1 MVREG
6 NQAAR
11 GLPEASGSS
20 RYTGAASRLREL
32 AQQRSEARARATPAR
47 TSASARERP
56 PRSAY
61 TARVNDRSLD
71 IAQDGDLFPRDRIA
85 EAVADADWRER
96 RLPWAA
102 LAALALGVTLL
113 VWATPVAR
121 PLVAQDVV
129 ATLDAATRVTEPV
142 GGLARWLSREA
153 RGPEAAWS
161 WIQGVAAG
169 SALVLLVGMAR
180 RIVGPRLAL
189 AAGLAAALAPL
200 YVIGTRL
207 PCRGWVEGALATW
220 LLGRALGADRAAG
233 VRLRLGPSLVVFSAW
248 CASSLQLAALAAV
261 LLAIGPAHLRAERG
275 PRGALAVIALA
286 AVVATIVR
294 RELAVRAFDPVLAQ
308 LTPGIAGLALG
319 VAPSLVVCLA
329 LFARGSNA
337 AEEAPAPLWLRTA
350 ACAVVATIAL
360 SAMFGLPWTGTAL
373 VPLAAL
379 GLANLANR
387 RTDPRAALS
396 LVVGAA
402 VMALAA
408 SAALELA
415 LRRWDRSRV
424 AAISSALQGGER
436 LAPEALDAEARY
448 LLRIRFAAQPADVL
462 AR

>member
-1 MVREG
+1 M
-6 NQAAR
+6 N
-11 GLPEASGSS
+11 
-20 RYTGAASRLREL
+20 
-32 AQQRSEARARATPAR
+32 PAR

-56 PRSAY
+56 RSAAY
-61 TARVNDRSLD
+61 TDRVHDRPLD

-96 RLPWAA
+96 ELPWAA

-129 ATLDAATRVTEPV
+129 ATLDAAVRVTEPV
-142 GGLARWLSREA
+142 GGLARWLSRET
-153 RGPEAAWS
+153 RGAEAAWS
-161 WIQGVAAG
+161 WIQGAAAG
-169 SALVLLVGMAR
+169 SALVLLVWMAR

-200 YVIGTRL
+200 FVIGARL
-207 PCRGWVEGALATW
+207 PCRGWVEGALAAW

-233 VRLRLGPSLVVFSAW
+233 ARPLLGPSLVVVSAW
-248 CASSLQLAALAAV
+248 AASSLQVAALAAV
-261 LLAIGPAHLRAERG
+261 LLALGPAHLRAERG
-275 PRGALAVIALA
+275 PRGALAFLALA

-294 RELAVRAFDPVLAQ
+294 RALAVQTFDPVLAQ
-308 LTPGIAGLALG
+308 LTPGTALLALG
-319 VAPSLVVCLA
+319 VAPSLALSLA
-329 LFARGSNA
+329 LFARGSRA
-337 AEEAPAPLWLRTA
+337 AEEAPAPLWLRAA
-350 ACAVVATIAL
+350 ACAVVAVTAL
-360 SAMFGLPWTGTAL
+360 SAALGLPWTGTAL

-387 RTDPRAALS
+387 RTDPRAALG

-402 VMALAA
+402 VTALAA
-408 SAALELA
+408 SAVLELA
-415 LRRWDRSRV
+415 LWRWDRSRV
-424 AAISSALQGGER
+424 AALSSALQGGER

-448 LLRIRFAAQPADVL
+448 LLRVRFGAQPADVL